1 MANATLEHVTKRFG
15 EGGDAVVA
23 VDDVSIDISDGEFVV
38 LVGPSGCGKSTTL
51 RLIAG
56 LETVSEGEIRIGD
69 RLVND
74 VKPKDRDIAM
84 VFQNYALYPQRT
96 VRGNMSFGL
105 TMTTDLSEGE
115 INDRV
120 ESAAEMLSITDLLD
134 RKPAA
139 LSGGQQQRV
148 ALGRAIVR
156 DPALFLMDEPLSNL
170 DAKLRTQMRT
180 ELQELHQELGTA
192 TVYVT
197 HDQTEAM
204 TMGDRIVILDGGE
217 LQQVGTPLECYY
229 EPANEFVGGFI
240 GSPSMNQLEGRFTG
254 DAIDVGAFSYPLT
267 DDQREAIEDEVGGD
281 SVTFGVRPEDVVL
294 TDEDDPRTVE
304 IDVTVVEP
312 MGSENLL
319 HLAKDGVSL
328 TASVSGDHVVK
339 SGDTV
344 RIQFPADRVHA
355 FCGESGRALFNR
367 ERSEQRPPGLVGSE
381 DRSGDALA
389 DGGGDV
395 STDGGE
401 R

>member
-1 MANATLEHVTKRFG
+1 MANAQLANVTKRFG
-15 EGGDAVVA
+15 DGGNAVVA
-23 VDDVSIDISDGEFVV
+23 VDDVSIDIKDGEFLV

-56 LETVSEGEIRIGD
+56 LETISDGEVRIGE
-69 RLVND
+69 RVVND

-105 TMTTDLSEGE
+105 RMTTDLSKAE
-115 INDRV
+115 IDERV
-120 ESAAEMLSITDLLD
+120 EHAAELLSITDLLD

-156 DPALFLMDEPLSNL
+156 DPAVFLMDEPLSNL

-197 HDQTEAM
+197 HDQTEAL
-204 TMGDRIVILDGGE
+204 TMGDRIAVLDGGE

-229 EPANEFVGGFI
+229 EPANEFVAGFI
-240 GSPSMNQLEGRFTG
+240 GSPAMNQIEGRFTG
-254 DAIDVGAFSYPLT
+254 DAIDVGAFEYPLT
-267 DDQREAIEDEVGGD
+267 GAQQTAVESGISGD
-281 SVTFGVRPEDVVL
+281 AVTFGVRPEDVEL
-294 TDEDDPRTVE
+294 TNDHGARTVE
-304 IDVTVVEP
+304 VGVRVVEP
-312 MGSENLL
+312 MGKENLL
-319 HLAKDGVSL
+319 HLEKDGVDL
-328 TASVSGDHVVK
+328 TASVPGDHMVRD
-339 SGDTV
+339 GDEV
-344 RIQFPADRVHA
+344 RLRFPEDRVHA
-355 FCGESGRALFNR
+355 FDGTSGEALFNR
-367 ERSEQRPPGLVGSE
+367 ERSDERPPGL
-381 DRSGDALA
+381 L
-389 DGGGDV
+389 
-395 STDGGE
+395 TDGGE